1 MDCLQKFKGEDAF
14 RVMGRVVRVLRSIF
28 QDEKCVEIIN
38 KRDPNNNLWMLDF
51 FDYTLMEQSGKWL
64 ELYCTFYPEVAK
76 ENVSTEDVFTFA
88 YDFMNDDKMMSLF
101 MSQSQMNEPKT
112 SIGSATEST
121 EV

>member
-28 QDEKCVEIIN
+28 EDEKCVEIIN
-38 KRDPNNNLWMLDF
+38 KRDPNNNYWMLDF
-51 FDYTLMEQSGKWL
+51 FDYTLIEQSGKWL
-64 ELYCTFYPEVAK
+64 ELYCTFYPEANK
-76 ENVSTEDVFTFA
+76 NEVSTEDVFTFA

-101 MSQSQMNEPKT
+101 MSQSQMKEPKT